1 MAYDLLLGQIAVDVS
16 RHPAPGS
23 PTVNA
28 PTAAV
33 FGLGVSL
40 LVGAIAKQVLKTGEK
55 HHYQREFRPGL
66 HKTQELPV
74 LPDISSEEIVY
85 GQRPEEYQRR
95 LTPAGE

>member
-1 MAYDLLLGQIAVDVS
+1 MAYDLLLGKIAVDVS
-16 RHPAPGS
+16 RHPAPGN

-40 LVGAIAKQVLKTGEK
+40 LVGAIAKQVLRTGER

-74 LPDISSEEIVY
+74 FPDVPSREFVY
-85 GQRPEEYQRR
+85 HRS
-95 LTPAGE
+95 LTPTGE